1 MILIVF
7 ILLYGAF
14 VVHLFLNPCHQ
25 NRDGIALFGF
35 CEMPSGWYMVPFGE
49 ASAATATGGVLRQ
62 KHGMPA
68 HGCLS
73 AVVGNHGGSQ
83 TLGYEVASM
92 PAYGVESLFA
102 DVVQVLG
109 GQAELHAELRFREAF
124 KQVGEVVRLF
134 SRFAARALRLFFLR
148 EQG

>member
-1 MILIVF
+1 M
-7 ILLYGAF
+7 F
-14 VVHLFLNPCHQ
+14 VLRFYPCHQ
-25 NRDGIALFGF
+25 YGYGILLFFIGEF
-35 CEMPSGWYMVPFGE
+35 SSGGDVMPFVE
-49 ASAATATGGVLRQ
+49 ASSATAAGGVVRQ

-68 HGCLS
+68 HGRLS
-73 AVVGNHGGSQ
+73 AVVGNHGGCQ
-83 TLGYEVASM
+83 TLGYEVAGM
-92 PAYGVESLFA
+92 TAYGVESLFA

-134 SRFAARALRLFFLR
+134 CRFAARALRLFFLR